1 VAQDD
6 SEEEPV
12 VLMVTTSE
20 EDFGRE
26 NWFLDTGCSNH
37 MTGHKEWLSNIDTS
51 RSNKIKLADDN
62 MIRAE
67 GVGNVV
73 IKKDGKETMVIE
85 DVLYVP
91 GIKYNL
97 LSVGQLV
104 QKGFSISM
112 KEEVLKVYDAR
123 K

>member
-1 VAQDD
+1 MAQDD

>member
-1 VAQDD
+1 
-6 SEEEPV
+6 
-12 VLMVTTSE
+12 MVTTSE

-26 NWFLDTGCSNH
+26 NWFLDTRCSNH

>member
-1 VAQDD
+1 MAQDD

-20 EDFGRE
+20 EEFGRE

-37 MTGHKEWLSNIDTS
+37 MTGHKEWLSNIDTNS
-51 RSNKIKLADDN
+51 SSKIKLANDN
-62 MIRAE
+62 VIKAE

-73 IKKDGKETMVIE
+73 IKKDGKKTMVIE

-91 GIKYNL
+91 GMKCNP

-104 QKGFSISM
+104 
-112 KEEVLKVYDAR
+112 
-123 K
+123 